1 MKSIVIIPSR
11 LSSERLPNKP
21 LMKINGKTMIV
32 HTLEKV
38 LASGLKP
45 VVVATDSKEIFNEVV
60 KVSDARAIMTSS
72 GHTCG
77 TERVLEA
84 YENLRPELGDFDLI
98 INVQGDEPFIDPKM
112 LSELVVELEQRQNL
126 ASFWT
131 TVCEIPEHELNDQ
144 NVAKV
149 VTNLKGN
156 ALVFTRDPICKAY
169 KHTSIYIYTPE
180 FLRKFCSLP
189 QSPLETAYRLEQMR
203 ALDHNLTLN
212 CILLPYDS
220 ISINTKED
228 LEKAGITDYHY
239 YYSPEN

>member
-1 MKSIVIIPSR
+1 MKSLVIIPSR

-21 LMKINGKTMIV
+21 LMKINGKSMIV

-45 VVVATDSKEIFNEVV
+45 IVVATDSKEIFDEVATV
-60 KVSDARAIMTSS
+60 PGAQAIMTSS

-84 YENLRPELGDFDLI
+84 YENLKPELGDFDLI

-112 LSELVVELEQRQNL
+112 LSELVVELEQRQDFS
-126 ASFWT
+126 SFWT
-131 TVCEIPEHELNDQ
+131 TICEIPEHEMADQ

-149 VTNLKGN
+149 VINLKGN
-156 ALVFTRDPICKAY
+156 ALIFTRDPISNAY
-169 KHTSIYIYTPE
+169 KHTSIYIYTPD

-189 QSPLETAYRLEQMR
+189 QSPLESAYRLEQMR
-203 ALDHNLTLN
+203 ALDHNLKLN

-228 LEKAGITDYHY
+228 LEKAGITDYQY
-239 YYSPEN
+239 YYPLEN

>member
-1 MKSIVIIPSR
+1 MKSLVIIPSR

-21 LMKINGKTMIV
+21 LMKINGKSMIV

-45 VVVATDSKEIFNEVV
+45 VVVATDSKDIFDEVATV
-60 KVSDARAIMTSS
+60 AEAQAIMTSS

-84 YENLRPELGDFDLI
+84 YENLKPELGDFDLI
-98 INVQGDEPFIDPKM
+98 INVQGDEPFINPEM
-112 LSELVVELEQRQNL
+112 LSDLVLELEKRQNIS
-126 ASFWT
+126 SFWT
-131 TVCEIPEHELNDQ
+131 TICEIPAHEMSDL

-149 VTNLKGN
+149 FINLKGN
-156 ALVFTRDPICKAY
+156 ALVFTRDPISNAY
-169 KHTSIYIYTPE
+169 KHTSIYIYTPD

-189 QSPLETAYRLEQMR
+189 QSPLESAYRLEQMR

-220 ISINTKED
+220 VSINTKED
-228 LEKAGITDYHY
+228 LEKAGITDYQY
-239 YYSPEN
+239 YYPPEN